1 MLTKLILG
9 IFLFALN
16 SYATSIVDTTKTTE
30 EVKAAN
36 QRNLPSDNTTI
47 SIKQT
52 YDAPTNETDSN
63 KWNAKDWT
71 NQMGK
76 NDRSN
81 LINAKSLFKESDLTS
96 KAMDGNPNVMTS
108 ESLKTEPTI
117 KIWDSEL
124 QDSLIA
130 NTTGS
135 GSNKKIAINSTVKC
149 YITRDMPIRYKCGFN
164 GLVVSKNID
173 SSGLEAK
180 SSCEENCYDQM
191 PCVGLN
197 ANPTVQT
204 IDIPDLNLDSQDM
217 IEIST
222 SKEISSD
229 VKLDRI
235 TYDVEVTLKDGSKLL
250 DINVSGYVSISIFDF
265 TREEPV
271 LSDVKMDKGIQSKN
285 ISINKPV
292 DKIKLTVKR
301 ISKDVFIKL
310 KNIKAIYKPNEKYI
324 CPDQQDISKINQ
336 KDYAYKCPSGNIVSV
351 TAGGSSYKICADYGL
366 KGDNRDGTFSDRQ
379 SCNAICKRQFS
390 CTLDVKIT
398 DTNVLEDFR
407 EGCIQG
413 QEACTSNKDI
423 CKDLRLNG
431 AKVLNENVFNA
442 RQEVTNTVI
451 NSVQVQGV
459 ERPKVLLRE
468 DLAYQTRIAEEWK
481 DEGYKDMINKSN
493 YKISSNNLN
502 EDNAASNAYSYG
514 IDLVGADGIPIRSL
528 YWVLKPATLDV
539 NSDSKY
545 FYSIL
550 EVVVEKYSYSA
561 LGTKI
566 KVKDKILYL
575 KTDKDN
581 DYFKSFA
588 RIKDYSQNVYV
599 NNAYQETLNPIAK
612 WEYKNFTSGINAW
625 VSISPTQTAEYFLN
639 EKIDLDTPFKRI
651 RVVNNVKNIMFAL
664 EGIVKKRINVGPYYS
679 DIYTGSFDGS
689 GETIGKYTEYVLYSS
704 KPLSYQDIL
713 TAMQDGRIK
722 PIYDNLNPNL
732 YTKNVTN
739 DNGDVDSNINTYLYG
754 NVNQKKAFVRIIPK
768 QNELNKKGFLYIFAY

>member
-1 MLTKLILG
+1 MQIKLFLTFYLAVN
-9 IFLFALN
+9 LF
-16 SYATSIVDTTKTTE
+16 ATSIIDNTKTNE
-30 EVKAAN
+30 EIKATN

-52 YDAPTNETDSN
+52 YDAPTNESDLN
-63 KWNAKDWT
+63 KWNAKDWA

-81 LINAKSLFKESDLTS
+81 LINAKSLFKESDLTT
-96 KAMDGNPNVMTS
+96 KAMDGNPNAMTS

-124 QDSLIA
+124 QDGLIA

-149 YITRDMPIRYKCGFN
+149 YIARDMPIRYKCGFN

-180 SSCEENCYDQM
+180 SACEENCYDQM

-197 ANPTVQT
+197 TNPTVQT
-204 IDIPDLNLDSQDM
+204 IDISELSLDAQDM
-217 IEIST
+217 VEISS

-229 VKLDRI
+229 VKLERI
-235 TYDVEVTLKDGSKLL
+235 TYDVEVTLKEGSKLTEQN
-250 DINVSGYVSISIFDF
+250 ISGYISLSIFDF
-265 TREEPV
+265 AREEPV

-292 DKIKLTVKR
+292 DKIKFTLKR
-301 ISKDVFIKL
+301 ISKDVFIKI

-336 KDYAYKCPSGNIVSV
+336 KDYAYKCPSGNIVSL

-390 CTLDVKIT
+390 CSLDVKIT
-398 DTNVLEDFR
+398 DTNILEDFR

-442 RQEVTNTVI
+442 RQEVTNTVV

-502 EDNAASNAYSYG
+502 EDNPSSNAYSYG
-514 IDLVGADGIPIRSL
+514 IDLVGADGIPVRSL

-561 LGTKI
+561 LGTKV

-612 WEYKNFTSGINAW
+612 WEYKNFSSGINTW
-625 VSISPTQTAEYFLN
+625 VPISPTQTAEYFLN

-651 RVVNNVKNIMFAL
+651 RVVNNVKNIMYSL

-704 KPLSYQDIL
+704 NPLSYQDIL

-739 DNGDVDSNINTYLYG
+739 DNGDIDTNINTYLYG
-754 NVNQKKAFVRIIPK
+754 NANQKKAFVRIIPK